1 MGIYASAV
9 ALWFMAVALFF
20 IGASIRA
27 WFRSP
32 RSFTN
37 RLNSSKAD
45 ADDATLS
52 NRLELGA
59 ENRCSGLFAIGKVVK
74 FAFRRACFVR
84 RQRGVV
90 AIER

>member
-1 MGIYASAV
+1 MPIRRPPLQKLRSA
-9 ALWFMAVALFF
+9 
-20 IGASIRA
+20 
-27 WFRSP
+27 
-32 RSFTN
+32 TKT
-37 RLNSSKAD
+37 NSSKAD